1 MLDEI
6 GCGGTGRSPSNEAA
20 EGSSTDTRPAG
31 GPDIEIIVIG
41 GGLAGSEAALQI
53 ARLGGRVRLYE
64 MRPVQNTPA
73 HRTDRLAE
81 IVCSNSFKSDQP
93 YNASWL
99 LKEELRRLGSILI
112 SIADSVRVPA
122 GAALAVDREQFAARV
137 TETISSE
144 ANIRLIRE
152 EMAEIPGNGIVVIA
166 SGPLTSPAL
175 SASIRR
181 FCGSEHLYFYD
192 AISPIVD
199 AETIDYSR
207 VYRASRY
214 GKASGDYL
222 NCAMNRDEYKAFY
235 EALVAAESVAIHQF
249 EEACYFESCLP
260 IEELARRGIDT
271 LRFGPMRPVGL
282 NDPVTGKAPYAVVQL
297 RQEDLMKSSYNIVG
311 FQNHLKFM
319 EQKRIFRMIPG
330 LENAEFL
337 RLGQIHRNTYINAP
351 QTLLATMAA
360 RQDGR
365 IFFAGQ
371 LAGTEGY
378 IENVASGLVAG
389 INAVRTARGEEPIIL
404 PEETAIGALCRYV
417 STPQKHFAPMNIN
430 FGLLPE
436 IQTPARTSKA
446 EKQRLLCSRA
456 LELCTPLSKSTS
468 TA

>member
-1 MLDEI
+1 MVV
-6 GCGGTGRSPSNEAA
+6 T
-20 EGSSTDTRPAG
+20 
-31 GPDIEIIVIG
+31 VIG
-41 GGLAGSEAALQI
+41 GGLAGSEAAWQI
-53 ARLGGRVRLYE
+53 ARLGAKVRLYE
-64 MRPVQNTPA
+64 MRPVRSTPA

-112 SIADSVRVPA
+112 QIADSVRVPA
-122 GAALAVDREQFAARV
+122 GSALAVDRDRFAARV
-137 TETISSE
+137 TEVISNE
-144 ANIRLIRE
+144 PNIELVRE
-152 EMAEIPGNGIVVIA
+152 EVPEIPKEGIVIVA
-166 SGPLTSPAL
+166 SGPLTSASL
-175 SASIRR
+175 SESIRS

-199 AETIDYSR
+199 ADTIDSTK

-214 GKASGDYL
+214 GKASDDYL
-222 NCAMNRDEYKAFY
+222 NCPMDRDQYGAFY
-235 EALVAAESVAIHQF
+235 EALLAAESVAIHEF

-260 IEELARRGIDT
+260 IEELARRGRDT

-282 NDPVTGKAPYAVVQL
+282 DDPATGRMPHAVVQL
-297 RQEDLMKSSYNIVG
+297 RQEDLMQSSYNIVG
-311 FQNHLKFM
+311 FQNHLKFP

-351 QTLLATMAA
+351 QTLMPTMAA
-360 RQDGR
+360 KSDPRV
-365 IFFAGQ
+365 FFAGQ

-389 INAVRTARGEEPIIL
+389 INAVRHLRGEDPLIT
-404 PEETAIGALCRYV
+404 PAETAIGALCRYI

-430 FGLLPE
+430 FGLLPP
-436 IQTPARTSKA
+436 IDVPRRTGKT
-446 EKQRLLCSRA
+446 ERQRLLCERA
-456 LELCTPLSKSTS
+456 LELCRPASTS
-468 TA
+468 MA